1 MKMIDLQ
8 IDFEIESEIRA
19 CSIKGVMMDENMM
32 KKYLGDRYSTNHII
46 NFINYWIDGY
56 DKPRALSDLDCLYY
70 DGDLNADTIFSV
82 WTPIKFVLDC
92 LNPKEK
98 FYKYN
103 KYGNPHK
110 TQEITN
116 QLKTHSDTDKL
127 LGEQLKLQEEASKR
141 LEEQLHAQAEL
152 DRLHSEQLQAQAEI
166 DKLHEEQIRLQV
178 ENDKK
183 LLEKLKVQEE
193 VDLMHAEQLKI
204 HAETDKKFEKL
215 LETQAENDRIH
226 DEKIK
231 EQELKMNI
239 IQDEINQL
247 KLALETKANSTLLRT
262 ALGLAGLST
271 VIAAI
276 ACFL

>member
-8 IDFEIESEIRA
+8 IDFDIESEIRV

-46 NFINYWIDGY
+46 NFINYWIEGY

-110 TQEITN
+110 FLFIVKDNLDTLLPRDKEVVQELYRFAELAETRANYFKWPITGIN
-116 QLKTHSDTDKL
+116 KQRYGDDFDQMPPALYKCFPGGKYSSFFDNDAMVLFQWIEDQKLEDFFIGNSIEQKNIRPLISSMNANESKWLKDEIEIL
-127 LGEQLKLQEEASKR
+127 EMLKNYNSILQERSKYFT
-141 LEEQLHAQAEL
+141 
-152 DRLHSEQLQAQAEI
+152 S
-166 DKLHEEQIRLQV
+166 
-178 ENDKK
+178 
-183 LLEKLKVQEE
+183 
-193 VDLMHAEQLKI
+193 
-204 HAETDKKFEKL
+204 
-215 LETQAENDRIH
+215 
-226 DEKIK
+226 
-231 EQELKMNI
+231 
-239 IQDEINQL
+239 
-247 KLALETKANSTLLRT
+247 
-262 ALGLAGLST
+262 
-271 VIAAI
+271 
-276 ACFL
+276 